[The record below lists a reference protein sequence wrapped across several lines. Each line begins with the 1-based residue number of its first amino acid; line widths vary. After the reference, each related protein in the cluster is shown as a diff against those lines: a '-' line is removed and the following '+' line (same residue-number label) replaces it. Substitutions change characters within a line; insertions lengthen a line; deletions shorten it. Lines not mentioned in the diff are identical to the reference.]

1 MKVLVVGNIF
11 KDVYLNID
19 SRAENFE
26 TDENGTKWLDL
37 KFDASEHRFFSRTSN
52 FGGAVISL
60 EVLHNFGVEA
70 RLSGSKINFTD
81 DGIDTGGNS
90 VGDIYR
96 YILVSDGQISYF
108 APSFEHK
115 TTFEMPEDFVDCIY
129 VDRSA
134 NLEDIEALADYLD
147 YYPDASLVFHS
158 RKNPRTKNERK
169 LLEMASFI
177 IAEHEIDPKFADK
190 TVQID
195 GNKIIFGDES
205 VEIDFTREDLM
216 THSTIYSIIGASIL
230 GGIIIDKDRT
240 ECLKLA
246 KANVENSSLD
256 STLSIK
262 ALMELI

>member
-1 MKVLVVGNIF
+1 MNVLVVGNVF

-19 SRAENFE
+19 SRTENFE

-37 KFDASEHRFFSRTSN
+37 KFDASEHRFFSRVSS

-60 EVLHNFGVEA
+60 EVLHNFGVNA
-70 RLSGSKINFTD
+70 KLSGSKINFGD
-81 DGIDTGGNS
+81 DGIDTGGDS

-108 APSFEHK
+108 APSYEHETVFK
-115 TTFEMPEDFVDCIY
+115 MPEEYVDCIY
-129 VDRSA
+129 IDRSA
-134 NLEDIEALADYLD
+134 NLNDIDALMDYLE
-147 YYPDASLVFHS
+147 YYPDASLVLHS

-177 IAEHEIDPKFADK
+177 IAEHEIDPKFAEK

-195 GNKIIFGDES
+195 GNVVSFGDES
-205 VEIDFTREDLM
+205 IEINFEREDLM
-216 THSTIYSIIGASIL
+216 THSTIYSIIGASFL

-256 STLSIK
+256 STLGIK